1 MKARADETSINLDP
15 VICEVYRVARTSYRP
30 VSRARIERSF
40 RSPAHRVDIGS
51 RTRVLTCEV
60 SVHRLRETRTL
71 HRMNP
76 DRDFHFFPWIE
87 HRHER
92 LRLIFVHR
100 LCLRVDADSS
110 SRFPVFPWHSSR
122 ASSRLKRRD
131 ADAECRTLV
140 GCVKHACIR
149 INEHQA
155 TCCQSLRV

>member
-1 MKARADETSINLDP
+1 MTTPALTRRGVKVKARADETSINLDP

-110 SRFPVFPWHSSR
+110 SVSRYFPGTALARQV
-122 ASSRLKRRD
+122 D
-131 ADAECRTLV
+131 
-140 GCVKHACIR
+140 
-149 INEHQA
+149 
-155 TCCQSLRV
+155 